1 MLDASTEVRMA
12 AQQLSKSKMDIPTRM
27 SGQSKVQPIDDVST
41 KAIELSEGN
50 TGKTALIGARLD
62 PE

>member
-1 MLDASTEVRMA
+1 MA

-50 TGKTALIGARLD
+50 TGKTSLIGARLD